1 MKLVIGVVHGGF
13 IHPSAAE
20 SLANLE
26 TPQNTEYRF
35 QYGYQTDANRNSLVQ
50 YAKNANATHLLQ
62 IDADIAAERTAVS
75 KILQLSRPFAT
86 GAYRRKDLSG
96 WELFD
101 EQRQQI
107 TQLEHK
113 PFTVSACGMGFFLID
128 MNCLNT
134 IPEPYYVNTWS
145 LPERKRKTEDRYFCD
160 RIASHGYSVWVEPSI
175 ELKHYTWNS
184 V

>member
-1 MKLVIGVVHGGF
+1 MKLIIGVVHGGF

-50 YAKNANATHLLQ
+50 YAKNVNATHLLQ

-107 TQLEHK
+107 PELPNE

-128 MNCLNT
+128 MKILHT

-160 RIASHGYSVWVEPSI
+160 RIHDSNYTIWVEPSI
-175 ELKHYTWNS
+175 KLKHYTWNS